1 MCTVIRHLH
10 CHLYPIYLDTF
21 LRQVYKPKF
30 TIVRGKNSYRG
41 KYFRCMRRPT
51 VSEPVLLIALSWTRT
66 WQRTSPVSRVLKWSL
81 RPRVRALLVLWMC
94 QLISSPL
101 RRNAAFRSCQ
111 CISLSHCLHVCLCVS
126 LLMHITETT
135 CNSAK
140 FSVHVVGL
148 LLLWQLFSK
157 LCTSGLV
164 DKVKFSCNGLWRH
177 DATAAALLLLQCRVH
192 SDTTADAF
200 YWLRTLLNDARR

>member
-1 MCTVIRHLH
+1 VHATA
-10 CHLYPIYLDTF
+10 DG
-21 LRQVYKPKF
+21 
-30 TIVRGKNSYRG
+30 VRACAINSFILNTNLTTNVAG
-41 KYFRCMRRPT
+41 
-51 VSEPVLLIALSWTRT
+51 VSSSEVVVA
-66 WQRTSPVSRVLKWSL
+66 TSI
-81 RPRVRALLVLWMC
+81 RALLVLWMC

-101 RRNAAFRSCQ
+101 RRNAAFRSCL